1 MELPDMPAS
10 NLPAPVTPAAP
21 SAPRTSPSAGRDTDG
36 TDGQFGR
43 QLDAARG
50 RQDGPATSG
59 GKADGAA
66 GKRAGAAQSGTTPAA
81 AAATP
86 DAAAP
91 APGPAGAA
99 AAVVPQPAAA
109 DVVAGQPG
117 DDEAHARH
125 DDDAD
130 DGLAQI
136 ALSGLLPVF
145 GAALPGA
152 MAHRGGL
159 ASSAGVELSA
169 HAAVASGIAD
179 AARMLLAQAANAP
192 VGDGGTDAGTGTSVA
207 SGLQAVLSAVRG
219 AGTDDAQAGAG
230 ITTAANLPAAQLATL
245 PALGAGT
252 HMLAMAAPLG
262 SDGFHQELATQVNWL
277 AGQDVK
283 QARIRI
289 HPEDLGPID
298 LKVSVSHDHVD
309 VVFSVQHP
317 GTVQALQQSLPQ
329 LGQMLAQHGLSLGH
343 AEVGQHGGNNAS
355 TPRHGG
361 TTALVDEPAELQISG
376 IRTITGAPNLLDAFA

>member
-1 MELPDMPAS
+1 MPAS
-10 NLPAPVTPAAP
+10 NLPALVTPAAP

-36 TDGQFGR
+36 TDGHFGR

-50 RQDGPATSG
+50 QQDGPAKSG
-59 GKADGAA
+59 GKADHGT
-66 GKRAGAAQSGTTPAA
+66 GKRPAAAQSGTTSAA
-81 AAATP
+81 AATTP

-91 APGPAGAA
+91 AATLAGAA
-99 AAVVPQPAAA
+99 TAVDSEPAAA
-109 DVVAGQPG
+109 DAAAGQPS
-117 DDEAHARH
+117 DDETHAGH
-125 DDDAD
+125 DDDTD
-130 DGLAQI
+130 DGLAQV
-136 ALSGLLPVF
+136 AQSGLLPVF

-152 MAHRGGL
+152 MAHRGAL
-159 ASSAGVELSA
+159 ASSAGAQLSA

-179 AARMLLAQAANAP
+179 AARMLLAQAANAS
-192 VGDGGTDAGTGTSVA
+192 VGDGATNPGTDAGMA
-207 SGLQAVLSAVRG
+207 SGVQALLSAVRG
-219 AGTDDAQAGAG
+219 AGTDDALAGPG
-230 ITTAANLPAAQLATL
+230 ITAAANLPASQLAPL

-252 HMLAMAAPLG
+252 HMLAVAAPLG

-298 LKVSVSHDHVD
+298 LKVSVSHEHVD

-355 TPRHGG
+355 TPHHGG
-361 TTALVDEPAELQISG
+361 TTAMLDEPAELHIASIS
-376 IRTITGAPNLLDAFA
+376 TTTGAPNLLDAFA

>member
-21 SAPRTSPSAGRDTDG
+21 SAPRTSPSAGREADG
-36 TDGQFGR
+36 ADGQFGR

-50 RQDGPATSG
+50 QPDGAAAPG
-59 GKADGAA
+59 GKAADAA
-66 GKRAGAAQSGTTPAA
+66 GKRPGAAPSGATPA

-86 DAAAP
+86 DAAAS
-91 APGPAGAA
+91 APGLADVATAVDPHAA
-99 AAVVPQPAAA
+99 AAAAA
-109 DVVAGQPG
+109 AGQPG

-125 DDDAD
+125 DDDND
-130 DGLAQI
+130 DSLAQL
-136 ALSGLLPVF
+136 ALPGLLPAFF

-152 MAHRGGL
+152 MAHRGTL
-159 ASSAGVELSA
+159 ASSAGVQLSA

-179 AARMLLAQAANAP
+179 AARMLLAQPADTQAGERAYNSGAGVAP
-192 VGDGGTDAGTGTSVA
+192 
-207 SGLQAVLSAVRG
+207 GLQAVLSAVRG
-219 AGTDDAQAGAG
+219 AGTDEGQAGNG
-230 ITTAANLPAAQLATL
+230 ITTAANLPAAQLAPL
-245 PALGAGT
+245 PAPAAGT
-252 HMLAMAAPLG
+252 HLLAMAAPLG
-262 SDGFHQELATQVNWL
+262 ADGFHQELATQVNWL

-298 LKVSVSHDHVD
+298 LKVSVSHEHVD

-343 AEVGQHGGNNAS
+343 AEVGQHGGNDAS
-355 TPRHGG
+355 TPHHGG
-361 TTALVDEPAELQISG
+361 TAGMVDEPAELQISS
-376 IRTITGAPNLLDAFA
+376 ISTTTGLPKLLDAFA

>member
-1 MELPDMPAS
+1 
-10 NLPAPVTPAAP
+10 
-21 SAPRTSPSAGRDTDG
+21 
-36 TDGQFGR
+36 
-43 QLDAARG
+43 
-50 RQDGPATSG
+50 
-59 GKADGAA
+59 
-66 GKRAGAAQSGTTPAA
+66 
-81 AAATP
+81 
-86 DAAAP
+86 
-91 APGPAGAA
+91 
-99 AAVVPQPAAA
+99 
-109 DVVAGQPG
+109 
-117 DDEAHARH
+117 
-125 DDDAD
+125 
-130 DGLAQI
+130 
-136 ALSGLLPVF
+136 
-145 GAALPGA
+145 
-152 MAHRGGL
+152 
-159 ASSAGVELSA
+159 
-169 HAAVASGIAD
+169 
-179 AARMLLAQAANAP
+179 MLLAQAANAP

-343 AEVGQHGGNNAS
+343 AEVGQQGGNNAS
-355 TPRHGG
+355 TPHHGG
-361 TTALVDEPAELQISG
+361 TATLVDEPAELQISG